1 MEKAEYLDEI
11 RNALN
16 GFVNR
21 VRCTLCDECVSK
33 QTREWYV
40 DAVKKE
46 LDDIIILSERLKKIN
61 RRTYIFFKGTF
72 VCMNEVLSD
81 GYRTADGDDFSEII
95 QCCNELMTELD
106 KVN

>member
-21 VRCTLCDECVSK
+21 IRCTLCDECVSK
-33 QTREWYV
+33 QTRECYV
-40 DAVKKE
+40 KAIGKE
-46 LDDIIILSERLKKIN
+46 LDDIIYLSKGLKKID
-61 RRTYIFFKGTF
+61 RHTYMVFEGEF
-72 VCMNEVLSD
+72 VCMRKVLT
-81 GYRTADGDDFSEII
+81 GNYHTADGDDFSELF
-95 QCCNELMTELD
+95 QCCDELMTELD